1 MDLLGYSPP
10 ADLFRGRVV
19 LVTGAGDGIGRAVSL
34 GLAAHGAS
42 VVLLDRVVERLE
54 SAYDAI
60 DGAGGPQ
67 PALYPMDLAGAT
79 PADYEDLATRVEQAF
94 GRLDGLLHNAA
105 ELGVPGP
112 IEQYEPE
119 VWARIVQ
126 VGLHAPFLLTR
137 ACLPLLRRADDPS
150 ILFTS
155 SAVGRRGK
163 AYWGPYAVACGAV
176 EVLAQVL
183 ADELE
188 GAGVRV
194 NTLDPGPVR
203 TRLRA
208 RAYPAENPYRL
219 PTPETVVP
227 AYLYLLGPDSHGLSG
242 KALSA
247 QPSGRVDH
255 AGPETGAREASRN

>member
-10 ADLFRGRVV
+10 PDLLRGRVV

-60 DGAGGPQ
+60 DQAGGPQ

-79 PADYEDLATRVEQAF
+79 PADYEELAVRVEETF

-137 ACLPLLRRADDPS
+137 ACLPVLRRADDPAV
-150 ILFTS
+150 LFTS
-155 SAVGRRGK
+155 AAVGRHGR

-219 PTPETVVP
+219 PTPEMVVP
-227 AYLYLLGPDSHGLSG
+227 AYLYLLGPDSRGLTG
-242 KALSA
+242 QALSA
-247 QPSGRVDH
+247 QP
-255 AGPETGAREASRN
+255 AGPVADARAEGVAAEASRN

>member
-1 MDLLGYSPP
+1 MI
-10 ADLFRGRVV
+10 
-19 LVTGAGDGIGRAVSL
+19 LVTGAGAGIGRAVSL

-60 DGAGGPQ
+60 EQAGGPQ
-67 PALYPMDLAGAT
+67 AALYPMDLAGAT
-79 PADYEDLATRVEQAF
+79 PADYEELAGRVEEAF

-126 VGLHAPFLLTR
+126 VGLNAPFLLTR
-137 ACLPLLRRADDPS
+137 ACLPMLRRAGDAS
-150 ILFTS
+150 VVFTS
-155 SAVGRRGK
+155 AAVGRHGR
-163 AYWGPYAVACGAV
+163 AYWGAYATACGAG

-188 GAGVRV
+188 NFGVRV

-203 TRLRA
+203 TAFRA
-208 RAYPAENPYRL
+208 RAYPAEDPNRL
-219 PTPETVVP
+219 SPPEAVVP
-227 AYLYLLGPDSHGLSG
+227 AYLYLLGPESRGVTG
-242 KALSA
+242 QALSA
-247 QPSGRVDH
+247 QPPGRVADATSGV
-255 AGPETGAREASRN
+255 AGASRN

>member
-1 MDLLGYSPP
+1 VDLLRYSPP
-10 ADLFRGRVV
+10 PGLLRGRVI
-19 LVTGAGDGIGRAVSL
+19 LVTGAGAGIGRAVSL

-60 DGAGGPQ
+60 EQAGGPQ
-67 PALYPMDLAGAT
+67 AALYPMDLAGAT
-79 PADYEDLATRVEQAF
+79 PADYEELAGRVEEAF

-126 VGLHAPFLLTR
+126 VGLNAPFLLTR
-137 ACLPLLRRADDPS
+137 ACLPMLRRAGDAS
-150 ILFTS
+150 VVFTS
-155 SAVGRRGK
+155 AAVGRHGR
-163 AYWGPYAVACGAV
+163 AYWGAYATACGAG

-188 GAGVRV
+188 NFGVRV

-203 TRLRA
+203 TAFRA
-208 RAYPAENPYRL
+208 RAYPAEDPNRL
-219 PTPETVVP
+219 SPPEAVVP
-227 AYLYLLGPDSHGLSG
+227 AYLYLLGPESRGVTG
-242 KALSA
+242 QALSA
-247 QPSGRVDH
+247 QPPGRVPDATSGV
-255 AGPETGAREASRN
+255 AGASRN